1 MLLTIYDKAGNKRA
15 DVAVND
21 SSTQS
26 KEVQGDNVLSLSF
39 SYYAFLA
46 LDVNDYT
53 DYLGE
58 RYWLT
63 ERYTPKQ
70 VSEGEWE
77 YDLKLYGVESL
88 IKRFL
93 VLETTDGDTNPLFTL
108 TATPREHVA
117 MVVKAIND
125 GMGHITDWK
134 TGTVEGTEL
143 ITIDYEG
150 MYCDEALKAIAEKA
164 GGKVEWWIEGQTVN
178 VCRCEHGEEIT
189 LGYGKG
195 LTSLERDTSNTAK
208 FYTRLFPVGS
218 TRNIDA
224 EKYGSPRLML
234 PGGKKYIELG
244 VEEYGIYDHYEQKA
258 FSGIYPRRVGTV
270 SSVRSEEV
278 TDDEGKKFT
287 IYYFRDSE
295 LNFDPNLYELADE
308 IKRVSFQTG
317 DLAGLGVSDDHYFEV
332 NYDSA
337 EREFEL
343 ITIWPYDDDT
353 QLPGGKL
360 VPKVGDTYILWNIR
374 MPDEYYRLAEDEF
387 QKAVND
393 YNKAYWM
400 DIAVYKAPTDHEYIE
415 RHKIDLYPG
424 RRVRLESTEYF
435 PKTGYRSSRITKIS
449 RMVNLPSQ
457 VELEIGDA
465 LSVGV
470 MEEVGNE
477 ITNIKNHTKVLASAL
492 PDIVRSWENTKPT
505 DNNLFSALKVL
516 KEIEEKAIS
525 RKKDDTASGLIT
537 FLKGLCS
544 HGTVKA
550 LDGFEVGEF
559 IDSMVAGKG
568 AGIFPDGRMQL
579 SRLEVRDSLT
589 VLELIFNRLSA
600 MESDYS
606 FSESGTIESVSQLE
620 DGTYSLKMKKRWDN
634 DFTALAENDVVY
646 GVVNDLVS
654 GGGKYYTSWLR
665 VLHVDISANT
675 INAVMYPDSEVP
687 GGKNYPPEPLMILSH
702 RGNPVDE
709 ERQGYWYLSSREHCI
724 CMLNGVTKP
733 VLEESNYSVIVGRLK
748 HLSLFDN
755 LPINYLHSYIYVRG
769 LVAQDIHR
777 IDFQG
782 VLPRIANDRGEWS
795 METATGAE
803 PYQADR
809 EAQTE
814 TVRVMMYDTVWHYGC
829 KWMCLVSGTTD
840 EPKYGAAGWAMIEGN
855 PDFSIDIESSNGW
868 YFDAERFATTL
879 TITGELYNRDVT
891 AHILD
896 SDVEWTRDTG
906 NVTEDNA
913 WAVAHAETGKSLPL
927 TVNDLGPNYMNM
939 TGCKFIARVLLRD
952 GQNNYETMNY
962 ITF

>member
-234 PGGKKYIELG
+234 PGGKKYIEQG

-308 IKRVSFQTG
+308 TKRVSFQTG

-544 HGTVKA
+544 HGTAKA

-568 AGIFPDGRMQL
+568 AGIFPDGRAQFE
-579 SRLEVRDSLT
+579 RLEVRDSLT

-646 GVVNDLVS
+646 GVVNDLAS

-665 VLHVDISANT
+665 VLHVDTSANT

-709 ERQGYWYLSSREHCI
+709 ERQSYWYLSSREKCI
-724 CMLNGVTKP
+724 CMLDGVTKP
-733 VLEESNYSVIVGRLK
+733 ILEENNYAIIIGKLK
-748 HLSLFDN
+748 QLSLFDN
-755 LPINYLHSYIYVRG
+755 LPINYRHSYIYCRG
-769 LVAQDIHR
+769 IALQDILR
-777 IDFQG
+777 IDYQG
-782 VLPRIANDRGEWS
+782 TPIRNENNRGKWS
-795 METATGAE
+795 ASEAVSDPYKSEKET
-803 PYQADR
+803 
-809 EAQTE
+809 
-814 TVRVMMYDTVWHYGC
+814 YDAVYHYGC
-829 KWMCLVSGTTD
+829 KWMCLVTGTTD
-840 EPKYGAAGWAMIEGN
+840 EPQYGSASWAMVEGN

-927 TVNDLGPNYMNM
+927 TVNDLGPDYMNM